1 MVTRNLQDCALLPQI
16 ASWREKTILGLLR
29 VEQGAWRKEGQD
41 GGPNLSGCATL
52 AHIQLFL
59 ATYLGVQEVVR
70 YL

>member
-1 MVTRNLQDCALLPQI
+1 MVTRNLRTVFLSPNH
-16 ASWREKTILGLLR
+16 ILEGEYHSL

-41 GGPNLSGCATL
+41 GGPNISGCATL

-59 ATYLGVQEVVR
+59 ATYLGVQGVVG

>member
-1 MVTRNLQDCALLPQI
+1 MVTRSLQDCAPCPKSTTLC
-16 ASWREKTILGLLR
+16 LLR

-41 GGPNLSGCATL
+41 GGPDISGCAAL
-52 AHIQLFL
+52 AHIQLLL